1 MDIRHD
7 LLAAVAAELKAMAP
21 ADSKQR
27 VWSHTV
33 DVTAVE
39 NVQYLCKTINKE
51 VFPEH
56 VSILIN
62 NAGESVVIACGAGFR
77 GGLMVWRMRCDA
89 GIVIGKDILSLK
101 PAEIQRTFEV
111 NIMSH
116 FSFVQGF
123 LPEMAS
129 NIDRSVI
136 VTMASVMGMLGT
148 QTFMQPILFS
158 LHSEQILAT
167 DTAGSTL

>member
-1 MDIRHD
+1 
-7 LLAAVAAELKAMAP
+7 
-21 ADSKQR
+21 
-27 VWSHTV
+27 
-33 DVTAVE
+33 
-39 NVQYLCKTINKE
+39 
-51 VFPEH
+51 
-56 VSILIN
+56 
-62 NAGESVVIACGAGFR
+62 
-77 GGLMVWRMRCDA
+77 MVWRMRCDA

-148 QTFMQPILFS
+148 QAFMQSILFS
-158 LHSEQILAT
+158 LSEQIMAA